1 MRKKSGIELDM
12 SVGKG
17 REVSLGF
24 VFHSRDGKRTW
35 RVYSNPRCLQVAQ
48 VIPGTLGRQ
57 DSLGSVSVHRRTVV
71 KDPQPW
77 ECSDAL
83 GQAHLWTGMHLVP

>member
-12 SVGKG
+12 AVGKG

-24 VFHSRDGKRTW
+24 VFHSRVGTRSW

-48 VIPGTLGRQ
+48 VIPGTLGR
-57 DSLGSVSVHRRTVV
+57 
-71 KDPQPW
+71 
-77 ECSDAL
+77 
-83 GQAHLWTGMHLVP
+83 